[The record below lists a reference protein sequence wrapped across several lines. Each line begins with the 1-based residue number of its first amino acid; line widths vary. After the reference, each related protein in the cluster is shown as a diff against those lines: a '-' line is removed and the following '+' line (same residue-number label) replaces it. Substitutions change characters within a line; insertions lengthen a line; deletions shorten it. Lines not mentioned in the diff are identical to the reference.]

1 MMQTG
6 ARLGRGWRRT
16 MSSGRESS
24 SAAEVGSYGKHD
36 GHAVPQRMQPGRA
49 VPYHASAK
57 AQHATMHAGLM
68 Q

>member
-1 MMQTG
+1 
-6 ARLGRGWRRT
+6 